1 MKLISTRIETKQIEL
16 MQANEEIAK
25 GSKCYKDYLF
35 VDVLGDEFVA
45 YPTPEAAISDFGR
58 MVSDILYDENYPEC
72 NGEIC
77 FCVNVVVDAYRRDN
91 DEPSFSACDKNEVSH
106 LILDNRK
113 KKEAESAEQEEA
125 NKDESDKE
133 DDGLTMIEGLPYK
146 ANKLVYHDIKKEVP
160 APNMTVVAL
169 TKNGCWFA
177 GRFDYDTW
185 KFKDG
190 SDFDPGLADDEVV
203 AWFKVPLLHKI
214 Q

>member
-113 KKEAESAEQEEA
+113 KKEAEKEEQEEA
-125 NKDESDKE
+125 NKE
-133 DDGLTMIEGLPYK
+133 DDGFTRIEGLPFK
-146 ANKLVYHDIKKEVP
+146 ANKLVYHLVKNGENP
-160 APNMTVVAL
+160 EPFMTVIAL
-169 TKNGCWFA
+169 TENGCWFSGSYRDGCWKYA
-177 GRFDYDTW
+177 NGSVFDSESVGGD
-185 KFKDG
+185 
-190 SDFDPGLADDEVV
+190 VV
-203 AWFKVPLLHKI
+203 AWFFVPVLQKVDK
-214 Q
+214 

>member
-1 MKLISTRIETKQIEL
+1 MKRISTRIETKQIEL
-16 MQANEEIAK
+16 LQANEEITK

-91 DEPSFSACDKNEVSH
+91 DEPSFSACDQNEVSH

-113 KKEAESAEQEEA
+113 KQEAEAYKEE
-125 NKDESDKE
+125 
-133 DDGLTMIEGLPYK
+133 DGFIKLEGMPFK
-146 ANKLVYHDIKKEVP
+146 ANKLVYHNAKEEKP
-160 APNMTVVAL
+160 DSFMTVIAL
-169 TKNGCWFA
+169 TDNGCWFS
-177 GRFDYDTW
+177 GNY
-185 KFKDG
+185 KDG
-190 SDFDPGLADDEVV
+190 RWKYANGSFYDHEDVGGDVV
-203 AWFKVPLLHKI
+203 AWFFVPVLQKV
-214 Q
+214 